1 MMTVNDNSR
10 MIRMTMEN
18 KHINIQSTEMLALS
32 PQSPMR
38 C

>member
-18 KHINIQSTEMLALS
+18 RYINVQSTEMLVLS
-32 PQSPMR
+32 YDSTMR

>member
-10 MIRMTMEN
+10 MIRLTMEN
-18 KHINIQSTEMLALS
+18 KYINVQSSEMLDLTYDS
-32 PQSPMR
+32 TMR

>member
-18 KHINIQSTEMLALS
+18 RHINVQSTEMLILPFDS
-32 PQSPMR
+32 TMR